1 MEQTAS
7 NRVAHTEC
15 YGSNRHLEEID
26 IMKCMFRALAALV
39 IVLAGADAAL
49 AQKWPNRAIRMVVP
63 YTPGGYTDLMARLVG
78 QKISEAIGQPIV
90 FENKPGANAI
100 IGTDVVAKAAPDGYT
115 FGTVIAAH
123 AVNATLNPKLPYDTL
138 KDLTY
143 VSLMSVAPLILIAHP
158 SLPANNVKELIA
170 LAKAKPGELN
180 FASSGIGAAAH
191 LTMEMF
197 KSRADIK
204 MQHIPYKG
212 TAGALQDLVGGQIN
226 VMFDI
231 VGPLMPQVRS
241 GNAKAIVVTAK
252 ERIPAA
258 SDVATMAEQGV
269 PDFVSG
275 TWAGIVAP
283 AGTPKEIVDRVAAE
297 AKKALT
303 DPAMREKL
311 AEQGIVAVGS
321 SPEEYRAF
329 VAGEIARWAKVI

>member
-1 MEQTAS
+1 
-7 NRVAHTEC
+7 VKV
-15 YGSNRHLEEID
+15 L
-26 IMKCMFRALAALV
+26 FRA
-39 IVLAGADAAL
+39 IAAL
-49 AQKWPNRAIRMVVP
+49 AILLGCASGALAQGWPSRSIRMIVP

-78 QKISEAIGQPIV
+78 QKIADALGQTIV

-138 KDLTY
+138 KDFSY
-143 VSLMSVAPLILIAHP
+143 VSLMSVAPLIMIAHP
-158 SLPANNVKELIA
+158 SLPANNVQELIA

-180 FASSGIGAAAH
+180 FASSGVGAAAH

-197 KSRADIK
+197 KSRTGID

-212 TAGALQDLVGGQIN
+212 TAGALQDVIGGRIN
-226 VMFDI
+226 VMFDV

-241 GNAKAIVVTAK
+241 GLAKSIVVTAK

-258 SDVATMAEQGV
+258 SDVPTMAEQGV

-275 TWAGIVAP
+275 TWAGIIAP
-283 AGTPKEIVDRVAAE
+283 AGTPKEIVDRVSAE
-297 AKKALT
+297 AKKALA
-303 DPAMREKL
+303 DPALQAKL
-311 AEQGIVAVGS
+311 VEQGIVAVGS
-321 SPEEYRAF
+321 TPEEFRSF
-329 VAGEIARWAKVI
+329 VAEEIARWGKVITDAGIKME